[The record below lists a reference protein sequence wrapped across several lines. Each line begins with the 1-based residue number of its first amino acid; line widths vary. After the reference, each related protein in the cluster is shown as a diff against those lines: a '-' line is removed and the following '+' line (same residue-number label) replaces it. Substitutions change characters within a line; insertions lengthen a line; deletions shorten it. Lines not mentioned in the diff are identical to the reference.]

1 MGSWTCNVL
10 FIYLRSF
17 LEWPSGRDE
26 SIVSTV
32 SAFCSKQ
39 TIQTHTANSSAHET
53 TRKYEKPSFTS
64 TACKIFNY
72 VVD

>member
-1 MGSWTCNVL
+1 MDSWTWNVL
-10 FIYLRSF
+10 FVHLRSF
-17 LEWPSGRDE
+17 LECPSGRDNP
-26 SIVSTV
+26 IVSTV

-39 TIQTHTANSSAHET
+39 TIQTYTADSSAHET